1 MVILLIA
8 ISLGGYCKG
17 IRRLHFILQNKPSHP
32 IALCVISCLLV
43 PLFVC
48 DIWVV
53 GYCLFERLSF
63 LTNDLYTCIPH
74 TYPHP

>member
-1 MVILLIA
+1 MAIVRAFGAYTSYIA
-8 ISLGGYCKG
+8 K
-17 IRRLHFILQNKPSHP
+17 SHP
-32 IALCVISCLLV
+32 IALCVISCLFV

-63 LTNDLYTCIPH
+63 LTNDMYTCIPH